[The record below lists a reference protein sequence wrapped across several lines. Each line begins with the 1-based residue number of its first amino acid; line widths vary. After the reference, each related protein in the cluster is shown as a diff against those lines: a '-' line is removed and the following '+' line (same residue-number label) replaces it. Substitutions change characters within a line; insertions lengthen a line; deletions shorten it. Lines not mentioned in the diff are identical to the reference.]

1 MRVPVSWLREYAPI
15 PEPYDALEVGRRLTL
30 AGLEVEAVEQVGHDV
45 HGVITAQVMAV
56 EELTE
61 FKKPIRYCRVATSD
75 AELTADPETLT
86 GVICG
91 ATNFSVGDR
100 VAFATVGAVLP
111 GGFEITA
118 AKKYGRVSEGM
129 ICAVD
134 ELGIGED
141 HTGILVLAP
150 DTPLGVDFTAYARLR
165 DDVLEITV
173 TPDRGY
179 AVSIRGVA
187 RELASAYQVPYT
199 DPALTFVP
207 GEDDPGLAAEAGVE
221 DLARAGDPDARAGG
235 LRAGAGPW
243 PAAIADPTAC
253 DRFVLRE
260 VRGFAP
266 AARTPLW
273 MQVRLARSGMRS
285 VSLAVDVTNYLML
298 ELGQPLHAFDRAK
311 LNGPIVVRRARPGE
325 TLTTLDHVTRTLYE
339 SDILITDDSGP
350 ISMAGTMG
358 GLATEIDDDSTD
370 IVIEGAHFS
379 DTGTAKMSRRHRL
392 HSEASYRFE
401 RGTDRELPLRA
412 TARAAALLADLGGAT
427 VVPGVT
433 HAQVPVTPVTIQVAA
448 DYPDRVAGVVYGMDT
463 VVARLQEVGCEVRST
478 PASAPPTIAPWRAK
492 KAPAAPVSQEH
503 EHGQRDRQHMVL
515 LVTPP
520 SWRPDLTDAADL
532 AEEVIR
538 LEGYG
543 NIPVRTPRATAGQGL
558 TERQKSL
565 RAIARTLGAAGFVEV
580 HCDPFAPATEADS
593 LMLAPEDPRRPA
605 VKVANPLS
613 EDQPRL
619 RTTLLPGL
627 FRTLVRNIGR
637 GFPDTALFETGLVFL
652 PRPGAPGVAP
662 ILATDRGPTEAELA
676 TLAAALPDQPQRVG
690 GVLAGHRELAGWW
703 GPGRPET
710 WADAIEAARSVGA
723 VNHLTFEVRAAA
735 EAPWHPGRCAAL
747 YVRTATDSRAR
758 GGEDREWLAGHAG
771 ELHPRVIAAYGLPS
785 RTCAFELDLAVLAA
799 AAEAAEPV
807 RGPALSAYPVATQDV
822 ALVVSQEVPAAEVVA
837 ALAAGA
843 GELLEDVRLFDVY
856 TGAQLGEGRKSLAYT
871 LRLRAPDRT
880 LTAAEATAV
889 RDAAVAEAAR
899 RTGAVLRLSGSDA
912 HLVKVTVAR
921 RVVGHDRRVEAG
933 NRFGCAGETPLVPC
947 FAHAVFRAFR

>member
-30 AGLEVEAVEQVGHDV
+30 AGLEVEAVEQAGHDV

-56 EELTE
+56 EELSG
-61 FKKPIRYCRVATSD
+61 FKKPIRYCRVAVSD

-91 ATNFSVGDR
+91 AVNFKEGDR
-100 VAFATVGAVLP
+100 VAFAVVGAMLP

-118 AKKYGRVSEGM
+118 AKKYGRTSEGM

-141 HTGILVLAP
+141 HSGILVLPP
-150 DTPLGVDFTAYARLR
+150 DTPLGVDFAEYAGLR

-187 RELASAYQVPYT
+187 RELASAYQVPFT
-199 DPALTFVP
+199 DPAQTFVP
-207 GEDDPGLAAEAGVE
+207 GEDASGMDAPAPENAGT
-221 DLARAGDPDARAGG
+221 GDG
-235 LRAGAGPW
+235 GPW
-243 PAAIADPTAC
+243 PAEIADPTAC

-260 VRGFAP
+260 VRGFHP
-266 AARTPLW
+266 HARTPLW
-273 MQVRLARSGMRS
+273 MAVRLARCGMRT
-285 VSLAVDVTNYLML
+285 VSLAVDVTNYLMI

-311 LNGPIVVRRARPGE
+311 LHGTIVVRRARPGE
-325 TLTTLDHVTRTLYE
+325 TLTTLDHVTRTLHAD
-339 SDILITDDSGP
+339 DILITDDSGP

-358 GLATEIDDDSTD
+358 GLETEIDDDSTD

-412 TARAAALLADLGGAT
+412 TARAAALLASLGGAT
-427 VVPGVT
+427 IVPGVT
-433 HAQVPVTPVTIQVAA
+433 HAQVPVTPVTIELAA
-448 DYPDRVAGVVYGMDT
+448 DYPDRVAGVVYGMDA
-463 VVARLQEVGCEVRST
+463 VVARLQEVGCEVRSV
-478 PASAPPTIAPWRAK
+478 PASEAPTIAPWRAGG
-492 KAPAAPVSQEH
+492 AAEPPDGH
-503 EHGQRDRQHMVL
+503 DHGGRHDRQLIVL

-520 SWRPDLTDAADL
+520 SWRPDLTDPADL

-543 NIPVRTPRATAGQGL
+543 NVPVRQPRATAGAGL
-558 TERQKSL
+558 SERQQAL
-565 RAIARTLGAAGFVEV
+565 RAVSRALGAAGFVEV
-580 HCDPFAPATEADS
+580 HSDPFAPADEAGR

-613 EDQPRL
+613 EDQPQL

-627 FRTLVRNIGR
+627 FRTLLRNIGR
-637 GFPDTALFETGLVFL
+637 GFPDTALFETGQVFL
-652 PRPGAPGVAP
+652 PRPGSPGIAP

-676 TLAAALPDQPQRVG
+676 TLAAALPDQPLRVA
-690 GVLAGHRELAGWW
+690 GVLAGSRELPGWW
-703 GPGRPET
+703 GPGRAAGWP
-710 WADAIEAARSVGA
+710 DAIEAARSVGA
-723 VNHLTFEVRAAA
+723 VSHLAFEVRAAA

-747 YVRTATDSRAR
+747 YVRGSS
-758 GGEDREWLAGHAG
+758 GGEWLAGHAG
-771 ELHPRVIAAYGLPS
+771 ELHPRVVAAYGLPP
-785 RTCAFELDLAVLAA
+785 RTSAFELDFAVLSAA
-799 AAEAAEPV
+799 VAVAEPV
-807 RGPALSAYPVATQDV
+807 RGPALSAYPLATQDV
-822 ALVVSQEVPAAEVVA
+822 ALVVGQEVPAAEVAA
-837 ALAAGA
+837 ALRDGA
-843 GELLEDVRLFDVY
+843 GELLEDLRLFDVY
-856 TGAQLGEGRKSLAYT
+856 TGAQLADGRKSLAYT

-880 LTAAEATAV
+880 LTAAEATAA
-889 RDAAVAEAAR
+889 RDAAVSEATR
-899 RTGAVLRLSGSDA
+899 RTGAVLRA
-912 HLVKVTVAR
+912 
-921 RVVGHDRRVEAG
+921 
-933 NRFGCAGETPLVPC
+933 
-947 FAHAVFRAFR
+947 

>member
-15 PEPYDALEVGRRLTL
+15 PEPYDALEVGRRLTQ

-45 HGVITAQVMAV
+45 HGVVTAQVITI

-75 AELTADPETLT
+75 AELAADPAVLT

-91 ATNFSVGDR
+91 AVNFSAGDR
-100 VAFATVGAVLP
+100 VAFAAVGATLP

-141 HTGILVLAP
+141 HSGILVLPP
-150 DTPLGVDFTAYARLR
+150 DTPLGVDFVKYAHLA
-165 DDVLEITV
+165 DDVLDITV

-207 GEDDPGLAAEAGVE
+207 GEDASGIDSPSPEAAGQ
-221 DLARAGDPDARAGG
+221 G
-235 LRAGAGPW
+235 GPW
-243 PAAIADPTAC
+243 PAEIADPTAC

-260 VRGFAP
+260 VRGFDP
-266 AARTPLW
+266 RARTPLW
-273 MQVRLARSGMRS
+273 MLVRLARCGVRS
-285 VSLAVDVTNYLML
+285 VSLAVDVTNYLMI

-311 LNGPIVVRRARPGE
+311 LNGTIVVRRARPGE
-325 TLTTLDHVTRTLYE
+325 TLVTLDHVTRTLHPD
-339 SDILITDDSGP
+339 DILITDDSGP

-358 GLATEIDDDSTD
+358 GLDTEIDDDSTD

-401 RGTDRELPLRA
+401 RGVDRELPPRA
-412 TARAAALLADLGGAT
+412 TARAAALLATLGGAT
-427 VVPGVT
+427 VVPGAT
-433 HAQVPVTPVTIQVAA
+433 HAQVPVTPVTIQLAA
-448 DYPDRVAGVVYGMDT
+448 DYPDTVAGVVYGMDT

-478 PASAPPTIAPWRAK
+478 PASQAPTIAPWRAG
-492 KAPAAPVSQEH
+492 AVPEPLAGHEHEH
-503 EHGQRDRQHMVL
+503 EHGKHDRQLMVL

-520 SWRPDLTDAADL
+520 SWRPDLTDPADL

-538 LEGYG
+538 LEGYS
-543 NIPVRTPRATAGQGL
+543 NVPVRQPRAPAGKGL
-558 TERQKSL
+558 TERQKAL
-565 RAIARTLGAAGFVEV
+565 RAIARTLGADGFVEV
-580 HCDPFAPATEADS
+580 HCDPFAPASDADS

-613 EDQPRL
+613 EDQPQL

-637 GFPDTALFETGLVFL
+637 GFPDIALFETGLVFL
-652 PRPGAPGVAP
+652 PRPGSPGIAP
-662 ILATDRGPTEAELA
+662 ILATDRGPTQAELA
-676 TLAAALPDQPQRVG
+676 TLEAALPDQPPRVA
-690 GVLAGHRELAGWW
+690 GVLAGDRELPGWW
-703 GPGRPET
+703 GPGRPAT

-723 VNHLTFEVRAAA
+723 VSHLTLEARAAA

-747 YVRTATDSRAR
+747 YVRAASD
-758 GGEDREWLAGHAG
+758 GGENGDAGGRRWLAGHAG
-771 ELHPRVIAAYGLPS
+771 ELHPRVIAAYGLPP
-785 RTCAFELDLAVLAA
+785 RTSAFELDFAVLAA
-799 AAEAAEPV
+799 AAAAAEPV
-807 RGPALSAYPVATQDV
+807 HGPALPAYPLATQDV
-822 ALVVSQEVPAAEVVA
+822 ALVVDAEVPAADVA
-837 ALAAGA
+837 AALTAGA
-843 GELLEDVRLFDVY
+843 GDLLEDVRLFDVY

-880 LTAAEATAV
+880 LTAAEATAA

-899 RTGAVLRLSGSDA
+899 RTGAVLRA
-912 HLVKVTVAR
+912 
-921 RVVGHDRRVEAG
+921 
-933 NRFGCAGETPLVPC
+933 
-947 FAHAVFRAFR
+947 